1 MKQFGIISVVFL
13 TFCGILVPTFSSCK
27 KEENGQPQDTT
38 QNTDT
43 TNQATYMEKMF
54 ELYVLNSANIITLA
68 VDSAGNNLTQQ
79 YQDETIYLRK
89 NTYYD
94 GPLEIFAGGTKY
106 TGTWKSNSDYSTLEL
121 NITGRPEFQFFEKPW
136 RFTYKSLTLLKLA
149 PIQNPGQKVIHLEK
163 K

>member
-1 MKQFGIISVVFL
+1 MKHSGIAIVLVL
-13 TFCGILVPTFSSCK
+13 TFWGILTPSISSCK
-27 KEENGQPQDTT
+27 KESSSQPQDTT
-38 QNTDT
+38 KPVDT

-68 VDSAGNNLTQQ
+68 VDSAGNNITPQ
-79 YQDETIYLRK
+79 YQDEVIYLRK

-94 GPLEIFAGGTKY
+94 GPLEIFTGGTKY

-121 NITGRPEFQFFEKPW
+121 KIAGRPEFAFFESPW

-149 PIQNPGQKVIHLEK
+149 PIQNPGQKALHLQK

>member
-1 MKQFGIISVVFL
+1 MKRSGIAFL
-13 TFCGILVPTFSSCK
+13 ILIGFWGIMASSISSCK
-27 KEENGQPQDTT
+27 KDNNAQNQDTT
-38 QNTDT
+38 KPTDT

-68 VDSAGNNLTQQ
+68 VDSAGNNRTPD

-121 NITGRPEFQFFEKPW
+121 KIAGRPEFVFFETPW

-149 PIQNPGQKVIHLEK
+149 PIQNPGQKVMHLEK

>member
-1 MKQFGIISVVFL
+1 MKHSGIAFILCLTFWGIITPS
-13 TFCGILVPTFSSCK
+13 ISSCN
-27 KEENGQPQDTT
+27 KENNNPPQDTT
-38 QNTDT
+38 KPADT
-43 TNQATYMEKMF
+43 TKQATYMEKMF
-54 ELYVLNSANIITLA
+54 ELYVLNSANVITLA
-68 VDSAGNNLTQQ
+68 VDSSGNNLTQL

-106 TGTWKSNSDYSTLEL
+106 TGTWKSNADYSTLEL

-149 PIQNPGQKVIHLEK
+149 PIQNPGQKVMHLEK

>member
-1 MKQFGIISVVFL
+1 MKYFRISLVVIL
-13 TFCGILVPTFSSCK
+13 TFLAILTPSISSCK
-27 KEENGQPQDTT
+27 KESSSQPKDTT
-38 QNTDT
+38 KLVDT

-68 VDSAGNNLTQQ
+68 VDSSGNNVTPQ
-79 YQDETIYLRK
+79 YQDEVIYLRK
-89 NTYYD
+89 NSYYD
-94 GPLEIFAGGTKY
+94 GPLEIFTGGTKY

-121 NITGRPEFQFFEKPW
+121 KISGRPEFAFFESPW

-149 PIQNPGQKVIHLEK
+149 PIQNTGQKTLHFQK

>member
-1 MKQFGIISVVFL
+1 MKRSGIAFL
-13 TFCGILVPTFSSCK
+13 ILIGFWGMMASSISSCK
-27 KEENGQPQDTT
+27 KDNNTQNQDTT
-38 QNTDT
+38 KPVDT
-43 TNQATYMEKMF
+43 TKQATYMEKMF
-54 ELYVLNSANIITLA
+54 ELYVLNSANVITLA
-68 VDSAGNNLTQQ
+68 VDSSGNNLTPN

-121 NITGRPEFQFFEKPW
+121 NISGRPEFAFFDSPW

-149 PIQNPGQKVIHLEK
+149 PIQNPGQKVMHLEK

>member
-1 MKQFGIISVVFL
+1 MKRSGIAFL
-13 TFCGILVPTFSSCK
+13 LLIGFWGIMTPSISSCK
-27 KEENGQPQDTT
+27 KDNNTQNQDTT
-38 QNTDT
+38 KPADT

-68 VDSAGNNLTQQ
+68 VDSSGNNITPS

-121 NITGRPEFQFFEKPW
+121 KITGRPEFAFFESPW

-149 PIQNPGQKVIHLEK
+149 PIQNPGQKVLHLEK